1 MTSSRAKLTL
11 AERIQRAM
19 GVLACRLPQPVL
31 RRLADVPVNTDGEE
45 MAPEIAL
52 LMRMTEAGDDYSDLA
67 PAGAREVVEAESR
80 IFADRMPSFAIQEE
94 LRLPGGLQA
103 TRYRAGSSS
112 RGLVLFF
119 HGGGF
124 VLGSRASYDSPVKL
138 LALKAGVDVLSV
150 EYRLAPEHPF
160 PAPHE
165 DALTAWGYA
174 VEHAAQWGLDP
185 HRIVVAGESSGGNV
199 AAVLCQ
205 QLRGREVQPFL
216 QVLIYPVVDL
226 STERPSHHE
235 FAGSPALSAKQIKW
249 FSGHYLPAGTDVKDP
264 RVSPLLGNLDGLP
277 PAVVSVAGFDPLR
290 DEALEYAAELLE
302 NGVPTRV
309 LREGGLVHGFISFTA
324 LSRTSRAATER
335 IAEEIARAMSPDGV
349 ARASGAYRF

>member
-1 MTSSRAKLTL
+1 
-11 AERIQRAM
+11 M
-19 GVLACRLPQPVL
+19 GILACRLPQPIL
-31 RRLADVPVNTDGEE
+31 RRLANVPVNTDGEE

-52 LMRMTEAGDDYSDLA
+52 LMQMTEKADDYSDLD
-67 PAGAREVVEAESR
+67 PVRAREVIAAECR
-80 IFADRMPSFAIQEE
+80 TFADRMPPFAIQEE

-103 TRYRAGSSS
+103 TRYRAGSAS
-112 RGLVLFF
+112 RGLLLFF

-124 VLGSRASYDSPVKL
+124 VVHSRADYDSPAKL

-160 PAPHE
+160 PAPHD
-165 DALTAWGYA
+165 DALTAWDYA

-185 HRIVVAGESSGGNV
+185 HRIVVAGDSAGANI

-216 QVLIYPVVDL
+216 QVLMYPVVDSAL
-226 STERPSHHE
+226 TVQRPSHRE
-235 FAGSPALSAKQIKW
+235 FADCPALTAKQIKW
-249 FSGHYLPAGTDVKDP
+249 FSNHYLPAGTDMTDP
-264 RVSPLLGNLDGLP
+264 RVNPLLGNLDGLP
-277 PAVVSVAGFDPLR
+277 PAVVSVAGFDSLR
-290 DEALEYAAELLE
+290 DEALEYAAGLLE

-309 LREGGLVHGFISFTA
+309 IRESGLVHGYIQFTA

-335 IAEEIARAMSPDGV
+335 IAAAIAEAVSPDGL
-349 ARASGAYRF
+349 ASTLGTYRL

>member
-1 MTSSRAKLTL
+1 MTSTPAKLTL
-11 AERIQRAM
+11 AERIQRMM
-19 GVLACRLPQPVL
+19 GILTCRLPQPVL
-31 RRLADVPVNTDGEE
+31 RRLADVPVNADGEE

-52 LMRMTEAGDDYSDLA
+52 LMQMAEKADDYSDLD
-67 PAGAREVVEAESR
+67 PVRAREVIAAECR
-80 IFADRMPSFAIQEE
+80 MFADRMPSFAIQEE
-94 LRLPGGLQA
+94 LGLPGGLQA
-103 TRYRAGSSS
+103 TRYRAGSAS
-112 RGLVLFF
+112 RGLLLFF

-124 VLGSRASYDSPVKL
+124 VVHSRADYDAPAKL

-160 PAPHE
+160 PAAHD
-165 DALTAWGYA
+165 DALTAWDYA
-174 VEHAAQWGLDP
+174 VDRAEQWGLDP
-185 HRIVVAGESSGGNV
+185 HRIVVAGDSAGANL

-205 QLRGREVQPFL
+205 QLRGRDVQPCL
-216 QVLIYPVVDL
+216 QVLMYPVVDL

-249 FSGHYLPAGTDVKDP
+249 FSSNYLPAGTDVRDP

-290 DEALEYAAELLE
+290 DEALDYAAGLLE
-302 NGVPTRV
+302 NGVPTRIF
-309 LREGGLVHGFISFTA
+309 REGGLVHGFIQLTA

-335 IAEEIARAMSPDGV
+335 VAAAIAQAVSPKGL
-349 ARASGAYRF
+349 APAPGRL